1 MTHRFRFI
9 LGMTLAVLLVAAPV
23 AVAQEAYTYVEWEG
37 LIVPIPPTG
46 EWATNTPPREV
57 FGVSALA
64 TASIVYPDAP
74 QAVERPFGPT
84 FTILPFNGTLDQW
97 LTIERQNFVGDA
109 TTGVVEATLRDVR
122 IAGVPAKAFQR
133 TDPSLGPSDYYIL
146 KLDEQRLLRIYSGIT
161 PQGVPQRVI
170 EGLRFAGLPDT
181 GAASTTVGALLLLG
195 ASVLAGGVLVRRR
208 VWVR

>member
-9 LGMTLAVLLVAAPV
+9 LGMALGVLLVAAPV

-37 LIVPIPPTG
+37 LLVPVPPTG

-57 FGVSALA
+57 FGVQALA

-109 TTGVVEATLRDVR
+109 TTGIVEATLRDVR
-122 IAGVPAKAFQR
+122 VAGLPAKAFER
-133 TDPSLGPSDYYIL
+133 TDPGLGTTEYYIL
-146 KLDEQRLLRIYSGIT
+146 KLDEQRLLRIFTGIT

-170 EGLRFAGLPDT
+170 EGLRFAALPDT
-181 GAASTTVGALLLLG
+181 GATSTMLPALLLG
-195 ASVLAGGVLVRRR
+195 IGVLAGGVLVRRR
-208 VWVR
+208 AWAR